1 MRQIKRKLFAIAV
14 TLIPA
19 TASLAAEIPA
29 TDKSPVYNMT
39 IVSMVSLMLILLFI
53 IGMLAYTL
61 KQLGYVVRD
70 KVRKEKSEQ
79 GSVMKTLLLLVAATF
94 TGLSA
99 FAQDGAATAA
109 DNTHTSLPNVIQGI
123 DANEFYVLSTIICL
137 EMIVVLML
145 SVFINMLL
153 RAIRAVPEAEAA
165 LLAKK
170 SWFWDNFNKAV
181 SIEKEKDIMLDHDYD
196 GIHELDNSL
205 PPWWIYGFY
214 LTIFVGVIYIYR
226 YHFSHDGLSQQEEY
240 VAEMQKGEEDKA
252 AYLAKSANN
261 VNESTVTLMTDA
273 AEIAMG
279 KEMFVKSCV
288 ACHLADGG
296 GSVGPNLTDDYWI
309 HGGSISDVFK
319 SIKYGWQ
326 EKGMKSW
333 QDDYSPKQMQ
343 QLASFV
349 KSLKGTKPAT
359 PKAPQG
365 ELFIEATT
373 KAGTAVTD
381 SAAAPVDSTKK
392 K

>member
-99 FAQDGAATAA
+99 FAQDAAATAA

-181 SIEKEKDIMLDHDYD
+181 SIEKEKTSCSITIMMVFM
-196 GIHELDNSL
+196 N
-205 PPWWIYGFY
+205 W
-214 LTIFVGVIYIYR
+214 T
-226 YHFSHDGLSQQEEY
+226 
-240 VAEMQKGEEDKA
+240 
-252 AYLAKSANN
+252 
-261 VNESTVTLMTDA
+261 TV
-273 AEIAMG
+273 
-279 KEMFVKSCV
+279 F
-288 ACHLADGG
+288 
-296 GSVGPNLTDDYWI
+296 P
-309 HGGSISDVFK
+309 HGGYMVSI
-319 SIKYGWQ
+319 
-326 EKGMKSW
+326 
-333 QDDYSPKQMQ
+333 
-343 QLASFV
+343 
-349 KSLKGTKPAT
+349 
-359 PKAPQG
+359 
-365 ELFIEATT
+365 
-373 KAGTAVTD
+373 
-381 SAAAPVDSTKK
+381 
-392 K
+392 